1 MQCFG
6 AWGIM
11 QKFVC
16 LIVLVMLAILA
27 IASSLQASIHAQPS
41 LAFFEAALDDKQGL
55 AKADR
60 ERHCVCA
67 RSGLCGGQQP
77 IGLSQT
83 RDFLEELSA
92 SLVLR
97 PQLCSSAPKS
107 HIVELDP
114 PTPRT
119 HLC

>member
-1 MQCFG
+1 
-6 AWGIM
+6 M

-16 LIVLVMLAILA
+16 LIVLVMLAIPA
-27 IASSLQASIHAQPS
+27 MASSPQASVHAQPS
-41 LAFFEAALDDKQGL
+41 LAFFEAALDDKRGL

-60 ERHCVCA
+60 EYHCVCA
-67 RSGLCGGQQP
+67 RSGLCSGQQP

-83 RDFLEELSA
+83 RGFLEELLPS
-92 SLVLR
+92 SVLR
-97 PQLCSSAPKS
+97 PQLGSSAPKS

-114 PTPRT
+114 PPPRT